1 MNFRNT
7 LQKWMMGRY
16 GNDSLNK
23 MLFVILIF
31 FLLLQIVFHN
41 VILQLFVLLLIF
53 LIYYRMLSRNITK
66 RAQEN
71 QYYLQK
77 ANSLKNGV
85 KSKGIYT
92 THEKTIIFLP
102 VHSASRK
109 FVFQKEKEK

>member
-41 VILQLFVLLLIF
+41 VILQFFDLLSDALSKYHKTCSRKSILF
-53 LIYYRMLSRNITK
+53 T
-66 RAQEN
+66 
-71 QYYLQK
+71 
-77 ANSLKNGV
+77 
-85 KSKGIYT
+85 KSKLS
-92 THEKTIIFLP
+92 KKM
-102 VHSASRK
+102 V
-109 FVFQKEKEK
+109 

>member
-66 RAQEN
+66 RAQ
-71 QYYLQK
+71 
-77 ANSLKNGV
+77 
-85 KSKGIYT
+85 
-92 THEKTIIFLP
+92 
-102 VHSASRK
+102 
-109 FVFQKEKEK
+109 